1 MVKKKSTSKAQ
12 GKQCV
17 IDFHC
22 SDHAQAEKKEFTK
35 GKKKKKHQK
44 KNKSALNT
52 KMLFFVFLNMNGELV
67 TIRLNVAQIFPMA
80 KRKLL
85 KGN

>member
-1 MVKKKSTSKAQ
+1 
-12 GKQCV
+12 
-17 IDFHC
+17 
-22 SDHAQAEKKEFTK
+22 
-35 GKKKKKHQK
+35 
-44 KNKSALNT
+44 
-52 KMLFFVFLNMNGELV
+52 MLFFVFLNMNGELV

>member
-1 MVKKKSTSKAQ
+1 
-12 GKQCV
+12 
-17 IDFHC
+17 
-22 SDHAQAEKKEFTK
+22 
-35 GKKKKKHQK
+35 
-44 KNKSALNT
+44 
-52 KMLFFVFLNMNGELV
+52 MLFFVFFLNLNGELV